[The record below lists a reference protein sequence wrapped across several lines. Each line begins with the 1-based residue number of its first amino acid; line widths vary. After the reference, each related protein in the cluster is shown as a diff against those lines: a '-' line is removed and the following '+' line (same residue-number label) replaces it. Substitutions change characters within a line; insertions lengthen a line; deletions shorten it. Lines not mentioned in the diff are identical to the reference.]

1 MDNSIVE
8 IILFILFIFSS
19 GFLEAAEIAISSVGE
34 NKIEELKQQQNG
46 SVLFFEQIQADPEI
60 FFGSL
65 RILHTTFTI
74 IAALLGVKILVN
86 NAKFVGDINWNSG
99 LLNAHLAVLFVIII
113 IVASIII
120 VICLLIPRAIGVKYS
135 TRLAVNSVSTLLA
148 ISFLMK
154 LPVKMLTA
162 ISNLLLMPFKE
173 KTNFTQSRPSEDEI
187 LDIISD
193 GVKSGAIDESEQE
206 IIENILE
213 FNDLKAQELMIPR
226 TEMIAIDLSDNND
239 VNVKKIIHSG
249 HSLIPAYKET
259 PDNIVGVIHTK
270 DMMKQYL
277 DGNPVLVNQLLRPA
291 YFIPE
296 TKPISE
302 VLKEMQQIGERLVI
316 VTDEYGGTEG
326 VITLE
331 DVLEEIVGEIKDLTK
346 VEVSEFSKFAD
357 GTYCILGSMD
367 IDDFN
372 ETFSYKLPESEEYY
386 TIAGF
391 ISEKTGKI
399 LNQGESFEF
408 EGIQF
413 ELIKKIRQ
421 KMVQF
426 KVHSDKDDFKNIA

>member
-1 MDNSIVE
+1 MDYSIVE

-99 LLNAHLAVLFVIII
+99 LLNAHLALLFVIII